1 MTLRSKVLAMAST
14 AILLTTPVLSD
25 SGEKAW
31 NWASDTQTSTYI
43 YQTQSLGVEN
53 IVPRVINSVVTIT
66 TMKSIVPEEVKPVV
80 APDLPKDK
88 EENGTLDDFLE
99 DSKFIPAETME
110 PQDPRKE
117 KFEASGFGTGFFI
130 GKNLIVTNHH
140 VIEGGVQDEYLVSIY
155 NKKWYAYK
163 AHLVSADDKTDIA
176 ILEII
181 NPDRD
186 IETIVPLRLSRT
198 LPRVGEP
205 LFAIGHPHGL
215 LWTVTQGS
223 TSFVNRKL
231 NNIWQ
236 DLVQTDTPVNP
247 GNSGGPLFNLR
258 GEVVGVNVMIL
269 GAAGD
274 NQPNET
280 GLNFAVTS
288 EVTTHVVN
296 ELLQYDRVR
305 RPKMG
310 VSIDDFEELNATGVY
325 VKEVEEGSPAEKA
338 GIMVHDTISGADK
351 TMFRNSMDFFRWF
364 AKLMPNDRVELR
376 IVRDDESIILPIT
389 LDERLPETGQ

>member
-1 MTLRSKVLAMAST
+1 
-14 AILLTTPVLSD
+14 
-25 SGEKAW
+25 
-31 NWASDTQTSTYI
+31 
-43 YQTQSLGVEN
+43 
-53 IVPRVINSVVTIT
+53 
-66 TMKSIVPEEVKPVV
+66 
-80 APDLPKDK
+80 
-88 EENGTLDDFLE
+88 
-99 DSKFIPAETME
+99 
-110 PQDPRKE
+110 
-117 KFEASGFGTGFFI
+117 
-130 GKNLIVTNHH
+130 
-140 VIEGGVQDEYLVSIY
+140 
-155 NKKWYAYK
+155 
-163 AHLVSADDKTDIA
+163 
-176 ILEII
+176 
-181 NPDRD
+181 
-186 IETIVPLRLSRT
+186 
-198 LPRVGEP
+198 
-205 LFAIGHPHGL
+205 
-215 LWTVTQGS
+215 
-223 TSFVNRKL
+223 
-231 NNIWQ
+231 
-236 DLVQTDTPVNP
+236 
-247 GNSGGPLFNLR
+247 
-258 GEVVGVNVMIL
+258 MIL
-269 GAAGD
+269 GASGD